1 MNKHDKTLWKTIQGA
16 PSGYKFVNL
25 FPPWIVP
32 ALENLTL
39 LQLVRSSAWLS
50 RHFFLMIG
58 IMGIVEHPW
67 QSFVETYKTYIY
79 IIQLEVSWNWGTPNH
94 PELVYFSIETHGF
107 GDIQFTRLLKVE
119 QLMFAYDGWGGTGLF
134 AVGCGE
140 MEHPSIHHRFW
151 LKKKEQN
158 WDFDPCRRHSFPL
171 GRPYFRIP
179 VRAKIAAMLL
189 LCFRI
194 YLHPKAHLVLLLSQ
208 HTGG

>member
-1 MNKHDKTLWKTIQGA
+1 
-16 PSGYKFVNL
+16 
-25 FPPWIVP
+25 
-32 ALENLTL
+32 
-39 LQLVRSSAWLS
+39 
-50 RHFFLMIG
+50 
-58 IMGIVEHPW
+58 MGIVEHPW

-151 LKKKEQN
+151 LKKGTKLGFWPVPSPQLSSWKALLQN
-158 WDFDPCRRHSFPL
+158 PSAGKNCCNVTAMFQNLSSPQSPFSSPLKPTYRRVAGRISQFRDHDSMAIL
-171 GRPYFRIP
+171 G
-179 VRAKIAAMLL
+179 
-189 LCFRI
+189 
-194 YLHPKAHLVLLLSQ
+194 
-208 HTGG
+208 T